1 MLQKV
6 LLFGR
11 PVKVSS
17 QTCGQTTCKYQS
29 YIILPN
35 VFPKLTTSDTNA
47 LEGDFLSGRGWRL
60 PPGFRITRN
69 IEENFNLHFFLNVF
83 VQTTKNPVGHLAL
96 LLCAAFMVVLW
107 LKVQEHLLVISLML
121 ILLPLAYFVV

>member
-11 PVKVSS
+11 PVKVISS
-17 QTCGQTTCKYQS
+17 QTCGQTTCKYQR

-35 VFPKLTTSDTNA
+35 VFPKLKTSDTNA

-60 PPGFRITRN
+60 PPGFRITSN
-69 IEENFNLHFFLNVF
+69 IEENFNLHFFKMFLYKL
-83 VQTTKNPVGHLAL
+83 QRTL
-96 LLCAAFMVVLW
+96 
-107 LKVQEHLLVISLML
+107 
-121 ILLPLAYFVV
+121 